1 MPDTGR
7 VRGLVASLVRRVSV
21 KWTGDTMGNLSFAP
35 GESDISEAHFSTSI
49 VLFWLKADMAVTNK
63 RFVAKQPNTLL
74 GLIPLGYRDV
84 AFPLTN
90 IASAGVSIKF
100 SLLRLIVGVI
110 LVIAGLGGL
119 SSAAAVAIV
128 ALLLGIVVLA
138 QTWTASLVIVNNAG
152 GASVLRVSVFQ
163 RTSLEHFRD
172 RISERLFADREGL
185 RHNEVMQA
193 HHLGL
198 MFQQQQLLATQ
209 MQNQPPHDP
218 HGQVHP
224 GTYPPAPLGPPQ
236 LPGPPPAQYGP
247 PPAQYGPPPA
257 QYGPPPA
264 QYGPPPAQYGPP
276 PAQSSANGQ
285 NWEQGGGSPAAP
297 QPPDRANPTEP
308 LP

>member
-1 MPDTGR
+1 
-7 VRGLVASLVRRVSV
+7 
-21 KWTGDTMGNLSFAP
+21 MGNLSFAP

-49 VLFWLKADMAVTNK
+49 VLFWLKAEMAVTNK

-100 SLLRLIVGVI
+100 SLLRLIFGVI

-119 SSAAAVAIV
+119 AGSAAAVAIV
-128 ALLLGIVVLA
+128 ALLLGVVLLA

-209 MQNQPPHDP
+209 MQSQPPHDQ

-224 GTYPPAPLGPPQ
+224 GTYPPVPTGPPQ
-236 LPGPPPAQYGP
+236 LSGPPPAQYGPPPGQYGP

-264 QYGPPPAQYGPP
+264 QYGPPPGQYGPP
-276 PAQSSANGQ
+276 PAQHRPPTTQPLANGQ
-285 NWEQGGGSPAAP
+285 GWEQGGISPAAP
-297 QPPDRANPTEP
+297 QAPDRANPTDP